1 MADEKELTLRK
12 DCVTMIE
19 KTYRPVIKMRLS
31 SLLARVRYRV
41 IQGTTDREVKSVT
54 NDTKA
59 VQKDDVY
66 ICIEGY
72 EQDGHRFAWE
82 ASERGAAAV
91 VVSKMVVCPED
102 VTVIQVADPRCVMAE
117 MSAASFGYPAE
128 KLDIIG
134 VTGTKGK
141 TTTAWMIREILR
153 KAGRRP
159 GLIGT
164 IETDTG
170 LRRFPSI
177 HTTPESCDL
186 QRFLKEMIDAGCDT
200 AVMEVSSQ
208 ALKLQRTSGVFFKY
222 GVFTNLGRDH
232 IGPGEHA
239 DMEEYLQCKHLLFLQ
254 CETGVGNADD
264 PAWEEVTDRC
274 GCRKVTFGMK
284 EGADYRAIGSK
295 SSVRGGRPGMCFIL
309 EGRSGEIFLPLP
321 GQFNVQNALAA
332 SAALLDY
339 GIPMETV
346 ASAMRELYVPGRME
360 QIPSPEGC
368 SIFLDYAHNAMS
380 LSEALGTLRK
390 YAPGRLVVVF
400 GCGGGRSKER
410 RYEMGETAG
419 RLADHTIIT
428 SDNPRWENPEDIIAD
443 IVSGIR
449 RTKGDYT
456 VIQDR
461 RQAVHYALKTRHY
474 GDIILIAGKG
484 HETYQEIRGIRYPM
498 DDRELISRCMAEDPL
513 SL

>member
-1 MADEKELTLRK
+1 
-12 DCVTMIE
+12 
-19 KTYRPVIKMRLS
+19 
-31 SLLARVRYRV
+31 
-41 IQGTTDREVKSVT
+41 
-54 NDTKA
+54 
-59 VQKDDVY
+59 
-66 ICIEGY
+66 
-72 EQDGHRFAWE
+72 
-82 ASERGAAAV
+82 
-91 VVSKMVVCPED
+91 
-102 VTVIQVADPRCVMAE
+102 
-117 MSAASFGYPAE
+117 
-128 KLDIIG
+128 
-134 VTGTKGK
+134 
-141 TTTAWMIREILR
+141 
-153 KAGRRP
+153 
-159 GLIGT
+159 
-164 IETDTG
+164 
-170 LRRFPSI
+170 
-177 HTTPESCDL
+177 
-186 QRFLKEMIDAGCDT
+186 
-200 AVMEVSSQ
+200 
-208 ALKLQRTSGVFFKY
+208 
-222 GVFTNLGRDH
+222 
-232 IGPGEHA
+232 
-239 DMEEYLQCKHLLFLQ
+239 
-254 CETGVGNADD
+254 
-264 PAWEEVTDRC
+264 
-274 GCRKVTFGMK
+274 MK

-484 HETYQEIRGIRYPM
+484 HETYQEICGIRYPM